1 MISRRQIV
9 IAFGAGMLA
18 VSFASF
24 AQQQRKVWRIGVLWE
39 REQFD
44 YSPNLEA
51 FKGGMRGL
59 GYAEGK
65 DYVIEQRSGNNDHP
79 RLPALAV
86 ELLALK
92 VDLIIAPASP
102 SAVAA
107 HNATHDVPILIV
119 TISDPVGSGL
129 AASLARP
136 GGNLTGLAQGVGSEL
151 YTKRLDLLRQ
161 ILPGIR
167 RVGFFYNPDNAG
179 NMRSL
184 KQFQSDCDKLKLQ
197 SIPVEVRKVQDDVVA
212 FNILKRDKA
221 QALIVAGDS
230 TYTSRRETIIE
241 LAANHRLPTMYPS
254 ISFVN
259 SGGLIAYAT
268 NTTDL
273 YRRVAVFAD
282 KIFKGAKPGDL
293 PIEQPLKFE
302 TAINLKTAKALGI
315 KIPDVVMLRA
325 DRVIE

>member
-1 MISRRQIV
+1 M
-9 IAFGAGMLA
+9 
-18 VSFASF
+18 
-24 AQQQRKVWRIGVLWE
+24 
-39 REQFD
+39 RE
-44 YSPNLEA
+44 
-51 FKGGMRGL
+51 L

-65 DYVIEQRSGNNDHP
+65 DYAIEQRSANNDHA

-92 VDLIIAPASP
+92 VDLIVAPASP

-107 HNATHDVPILIV
+107 HNATHDIPILIV

-136 GGNLTGLAQGVGSEL
+136 GGNLTGLAQGVASEL

-167 RVGFFYNPDNAG
+167 RVGFFYNPENAG

-184 KQFQSDCDKLKLQ
+184 NQFQSDCDKLKLN
-197 SIPVEVRKVQDDVVA
+197 SIPVPVRKVQDDEVA

-230 TYTSRRETIIE
+230 TYNARRETIIE
-241 LAANHRLPTMYPS
+241 HAANHRLPAIYPS
-254 ISFVN
+254 IIFVN
-259 SGGLIAYAT
+259 SGGLIAYTT
-268 NTTDL
+268 NITDL
-273 YRRVAVFAD
+273 YRRVAVYAD

-293 PIEQPLKFE
+293 PIEQPNKFE
-302 TAINLKTAKALGI
+302 TVINLKTAKALGI
-315 KIPDVVMLRA
+315 KIPDVIMLRA
-325 DRVIE
+325 TKVIE

>member
-1 MISRRQIV
+1 MITRRKLI
-9 IAFGAGMLA
+9 FSMGAGALT
-18 VSFASF
+18 VPFASL

-39 REQFD
+39 RDRSD

-65 DYVIEQRSGNNDHP
+65 DYAIEQRSANNDHA

-92 VDLIIAPASP
+92 VDLIVTSGSP

-167 RVGFFYNPDNAG
+167 RVGFFYNPENAG

-184 KQFQSDCDKLKLQ
+184 NQFQSDCDKLKLE
-197 SIPVEVRKVQDDVVA
+197 SIPVPVRKVQDVEAA

-221 QALIVAGDS
+221 QALIIAGDS
-230 TYTSRRETIIE
+230 TYISWRETIIE
-241 LAANHRLPTMYPS
+241 LAAKLRLPAIYPAL
-254 ISFVN
+254 SFVD
-259 SGGLIAYAT
+259 SGGLISYAT

-273 YRRVAVFAD
+273 YRRLPVYAD
-282 KIFKGAKPGDL
+282 KIFKGVKPGDL
-293 PIEQPLKFE
+293 PIEQPLQFE
-302 TAINLKTAKALGI
+302 TVINLKTAKALGI
-315 KIPDVVMLRA
+315 KIPNSVLVQA
-325 DRVIE
+325 TRVIE

>member
-1 MISRRQIV
+1 LNNRRKLIV
-9 IAFGAGMLA
+9 ALGAATL
-18 VSFASF
+18 VVPFASL

-39 REQFD
+39 REQSD

-51 FKGGMRGL
+51 FRGGMRGL

-65 DYVIEQRSGNNDHP
+65 DYAIEQRSANNDHA
-79 RLPALAV
+79 RLPALAG

-136 GGNLTGLAQGVGSEL
+136 GGNLTGLAQGVASEL

-184 KQFQSDCDKLKLQ
+184 NQFQSDCDKLKLN
-197 SIPVEVRKVQDDVVA
+197 SIPVPARKAQDDMAA
-212 FNILKRDKA
+212 FDILKRDKA

-230 TYTSRRETIIE
+230 TYLSRRETIIE
-241 LAANHRLPTMYPS
+241 YAAKHRLPTMYPAS
-254 ISFVN
+254 LFVD

-268 NTTDL
+268 NFIDL
-273 YRRVAVFAD
+273 YRRAAGYAD

-302 TAINLKTAKALGI
+302 TVINLKTAKALGI

>member
-1 MISRRQIV
+1 VNKRRKLIV
-9 IAFGAGMLA
+9 ALGAGALA
-18 VSFASF
+18 VPFASF
-24 AQQQRKVWRIGVLWE
+24 SQQLRKVWRIGVLWE
-39 REQFD
+39 QAQSD
-44 YSPNLEA
+44 YIQRLEA
-51 FKGGMRGL
+51 FRGGMREL
-59 GYAEGK
+59 GYAEAK
-65 DYVIEQRSGNNDHP
+65 DYAIEQRSANSDHV
-79 RLPALAV
+79 RLPALAG

-92 VDLIIAPASP
+92 VDLIVTSGSL

-119 TISDPVGSGL
+119 TVSDPVGSGL

-136 GGNLTGLAQGVGSEL
+136 GGNVSGLAQGVGSEL

-167 RVGFFYNPDNAG
+167 RVGFFYNPENAG

-184 KQFQSDCDKLKLQ
+184 NQFQSDCDKLKLN
-197 SIPVEVRKVQDDVVA
+197 SIPVPVRKVQDVEAA
-212 FNILKRDKA
+212 FNILKRDNA
-221 QALIVAGDS
+221 QGLIVAGDS
-230 TYTSRRETIIE
+230 TYNARRETIIE
-241 LAANHRLPTMYPS
+241 HAAKHRLPAMYPT
-254 ISFVN
+254 ITFVD

-273 YRRVAVFAD
+273 YRRVAVYVD

-302 TAINLKTAKALGI
+302 TIINLKTAKALGI